1 MNRTYLMKAIIFCL
15 FSFFTLNIVAQ
26 IPQGYYDSAS
36 HQKERNL
43 KTALSAIISNFEPKT
58 YNQLW
63 LYFLETDKRDDGSV
77 WDMYSSLKQF
87 QFVKEQCGNYKV
99 EGDCYNR
106 EHSFPQSWFYKKEP
120 MRSDLFHIYPT
131 DGKVNGKRGDIP
143 FGETDKPTYYSANNL
158 SKLGPSKFPEYPHVV
173 FEPSDE
179 YKGDFARSYLYLATC
194 YEDSI
199 STWNSPILAG
209 NSYPAFDK
217 WAIDLLLKWC
227 RQDRVSEKEKN
238 RNEAVYKIQKN
249 RNPFIDFP
257 GLEEYIWGD
266 KKVCEF
272 TPDEYVPYASSTDTL
287 SILSFNDFHGA
298 FVKDGG
304 APGAGAL
311 VQTVLAEKSKN
322 KTSLV
327 VSGGDNFSGSY
338 FSRITR
344 GEPLPEMFRKME
356 VRMSA
361 IGNHEFDWGQS
372 YLIDTA
378 AVYMDFIA
386 SNIKSQDGK
395 PLKWVTPYKI
405 VDQRLKD
412 GAIVRIA
419 FVGLTTTSTKEKTG
433 AGATRGLDIISPEDA
448 ARVELATGLKAKGEV
463 DMVVLLMH
471 VGTNMEDKDII
482 EEPDAKKLP
491 WLEGVDA
498 IISGHSHKL
507 VLTKLNN
514 IPIIQANLY
523 GTHVGKLNFS
533 IQRND
538 DDYEISYIGG
548 DTIPVGGTGDPDIQ
562 ALVDQ
567 TSRKYALDEVLTT
580 AEDNLIHDRNINK
593 FSYTSVGAYVTAAY
607 ADCFRKNVSLQ
618 EKYRDNFVVGI
629 NHFGGIRVSILKGD
643 VTKLRAGNVLP
654 FESSL
659 VAYEFTGESLMKL
672 LNAGQTNNS
681 GYLQTSG
688 LQLRLDKDGII
699 NKITDVKTGKEIKK
713 SSKCVVVLASY
724 ITTGGDK
731 YDKSLFIGNEIK
743 EFNSLGYDVTEVFI
757 DYLKGL
763 GEPIS
768 NEKAPRTVIQ

>member
-1 MNRTYLMKAIIFCL
+1 MYRTYLIKAMSFCL
-15 FSFFTLNIVAQ
+15 LAFFTLNMIAQ

-43 KTALSAIISNFEPKT
+43 KTSLSAIISKFEPKT
-58 YNQLW
+58 YNRLW
-63 LYFLETDKRDDGSV
+63 PYFMETDKRDDGSV

-87 QFVKEQCGNYKV
+87 QFIKEQCGNYKI

-143 FGETDKPTYYSANNL
+143 FGETDNPTYYSANKL
-158 SKLGPSKFPEYPHVV
+158 SKLGPNTFPGYKGVV

-194 YEDSI
+194 YEDSV
-199 STWNSPILAG
+199 STWKSPMLAG
-209 NSYPAFDK
+209 NSYPVFDK

-266 KKVCEF
+266 KKVFEF
-272 TPDEYVPYASSTDTL
+272 TPDEYVPYADNTDTL

-311 VQTVLAEKSKN
+311 VQTVLTEKSKN

-327 VSGGDNFSGSY
+327 VSAGDNFSGSY

-344 GEPLPEMFRKME
+344 GEPLSEMFRKMD
-356 VRMSA
+356 VQMSA

-378 AVYMDFIA
+378 AVYMNFIA
-386 SNIKSQDGK
+386 SNIKSKDGSL
-395 PLKWVTPYKI
+395 LKWLQPYKI
-405 VDQRLKD
+405 VNQRLKE

-419 FVGLTTTSTKEKTG
+419 FVGLTTTSTEEKTG
-433 AGATRGLDIISPEDA
+433 AGATKGLDFINPEDA
-448 ARVELATGLKAKGEV
+448 ARVQLATGLKTKGEV

-471 VGTNMEDKDII
+471 IGTNMDNKDII
-482 EEPDAKKLP
+482 EEPNAKKLP

-507 VLTKLNN
+507 VLTKVNN
-514 IPIIQANLY
+514 VPIIQANLN
-523 GTHVGKLNFS
+523 GTHLGKLNFK
-533 IQRND
+533 IQRNGD
-538 DDYEISYIGG
+538 DFEISYIGG
-548 DTIPVGGTGDPDIQ
+548 DTIPVREP
-562 ALVDQ
+562 VDREIQ
-567 TSRKYALDEVLTT
+567 TSIDRISEKYAFDEILTI
-580 AEDNLIHDRNINK
+580 AENDLIHDRNINK
-593 FSYTSVGAYVTAAY
+593 FNYTPVGAYVTASY
-607 ADCFRKNVSLQ
+607 ADCFRKNKSLQ
-618 EKYRDNFVVGI
+618 EKYRNSFIIGV

-654 FESSL
+654 FGGNM

-672 LNAGQTNNS
+672 LNDGRTNKN

-688 LQLRLDKDGII
+688 LKFKLDKDGFI
-699 NKITDVKTGKEIKK
+699 NKITDISTKKEIKK
-713 SSKCVVVLASY
+713 SSKCVVVLDSF
-724 ITTGGDK
+724 ITTGGDG
-731 YDKSLFIGNEIK
+731 YDKGLFTNNEIK
-743 EFNSLGYDVTEVFI
+743 EFNSLKKEVTEAFI
-757 DYLKGL
+757 NYLREL
-763 GEPIS
+763 GDSIS
-768 NEKAPRTVIQ
+768 NEKAPLPVVQ